1 MVLFLAGLLLAGCGS
16 KGYENPYRVD
26 TVIQIPADPTQVPT
40 ETPEEMVYSTEAATE
55 PEKTAETQ
63 AFSEKSTSSSSKTTT
78 GSKKATTSKSST
90 SSGTKTTAATES
102 KAAETQPTEPETT
115 PPETE
120 VPETEV
126 PETEAPTEA
135 PTEPACD
142 PAGYTVG
149 SLEYAVLEQI
159 NIYRAEAG
167 VPELAMDEGLCA
179 VASVRAFEISALWSH
194 TRPDGRDYKTVL
206 TDYGYGYGAAAE
218 NLVYVTGG
226 ADAAAI
232 VAKWMSADSN
242 RSSLLS
248 ESFTV
253 AGVGIYSS
261 SGVTYLANLLIG

>member
-1 MVLFLAGLLLAGCGS
+1 MVALCLAGCGWE
-16 KGYENPYRVD
+16 ENPYRVD
-26 TVIQIPADPTQVPT
+26 TVIQIPVDPTQAPT
-40 ETPEEMVYSTEAATE
+40 ETPEETVYSTEAATE

-63 AFSEKSTSSSSKTTT
+63 AFSEKSTFSSSKTTT

-120 VPETEV
+120 VPETE
-126 PETEAPTEA
+126 PPTEA
-135 PTEPACD
+135 PTEPAYD

-194 TRPDGRDYKTVL
+194 TRPDGQNYKTVL